1 MFKGYPAQRAGLY
14 MKIYTKTGDDGS
26 TGLFGGQ
33 RVPKDSLRVEAYGTL
48 DELNSHLGLA
58 VAACRHEELTRQ
70 LLLLQARIF
79 EAGADMA
86 TPRAATKSTANVT
99 RIQTEHI
106 AEAEAMIDAAW
117 EKCEP
122 MRTFILPG
130 GSELSARLH
139 VARTVSRRA
148 ERLAVALSRSEEL
161 GPDLV
166 IYLNRL
172 SDLLFALAR
181 WANVLDGVSD
191 VPWVSGR
198 K

>member
-1 MFKGYPAQRAGLY
+1 

-58 VAACRHEELTRQ
+58 VAA

-148 ERLAVALSRSEEL
+148 ERLTVALSRSEDL

-181 WANVLDGVSD
+181 WANVLEGVSD

-198 K
+198 R